1 MGPRSVVSVFS
12 WWLKSSQW
20 ISSLIAEKI
29 FGKSTTQNLARYAEN
44 DENEGEDE
52 WTGRV
57 NYMQKMNEKAMD
69 RIKKEI
75 VNELRSLESRF
86 DEKQAFLLERRKK

>member
-69 RIKKEI
+69 RMKKEI